1 MIGRSCSSIIIS
13 KQWIQNTEGICVLTN
28 IITKSKSINHDHD
41 NSNENNEIQRD
52 IFVMLNIDND
62 FIA

>member
-1 MIGRSCSSIIIS
+1 M
-13 KQWIQNTEGICVLTN
+13 LTN

-41 NSNENNEIQRD
+41 NSNDNNEIQRD
-52 IFVMLNIDND
+52 IFVMLNNDKD

>member
-1 MIGRSCSSIIIS
+1 M
-13 KQWIQNTEGICVLTN
+13 LTN

>member
-1 MIGRSCSSIIIS
+1 M
-13 KQWIQNTEGICVLTN
+13 LTN

-41 NSNENNEIQRD
+41 NSSDNNEIQRD
-52 IFVMLNIDND
+52 IFVMLNIDKD

>member
-28 IITKSKSINHDHD
+28 IITKSKSINHDHG
-41 NSNENNEIQRD
+41 NSNDINEIQRD
-52 IFVMLNIDND
+52 IFVMLNIDKD